1 MTNSEMGIQGVDE
14 AARRTHTVGELG
26 GEHTDKK
33 FVEVFID
40 DVRKEIPRGT
50 YTTEQLLT
58 LLQVTPGYLL
68 NLLDEKG
75 QLQPLQPG
83 EHIHVKDCMRFYSQA
98 PGGGSA

>member
-1 MTNSEMGIQGVDE
+1 MTNSDMGTQGVGE
-14 AARRTHTVGELG
+14 AAQQAHTLGEG
-26 GEHTDKK
+26 GKDPDKK
-33 FVEVFID
+33 FVEVLID
-40 DVRKEIPRGT
+40 DVERKIPRGT

-58 LLQVTPGYLL
+58 LLAVKPGYLL

-83 EHIHVKDCMRFYSQA
+83 EHVHLKDGMRFYSQA

>member
-1 MTNSEMGIQGVDE
+1 MTNSEMGMQGVDE
-14 AARRTHTVGELG
+14 AARHAQALG
-26 GEHTDKK
+26 KVGEHTDKK
-33 FVEVFID
+33 LVEVFID
-40 DVRKEIPRGT
+40 DVEKEIPRGT

-58 LLQVTPGYLL
+58 LLEVKPGYLL

-83 EHIHVKDCMRFYSQA
+83 ESVHVKDGMRFYSQA